1 MMGSRLAALGL
12 SYLVGSFPTA
22 YVLVKYLKHADIR
35 TIGSGNVGS
44 TNVTRAAGFKV
55 GLVVF
60 LLDALKG
67 VVAVKIIA
75 AHWFFGDST
84 MALLCGAVAVI
95 GHVAPVWL
103 GFRGGKGVATA
114 IGMLASAMPFV
125 AMICLVAWWV
135 VFLLWRYV
143 SLASLT
149 AMVVMPLAQCM
160 MRQPPAQVLIGAGL
174 AALILVKHRANISR
188 LLKGIED
195 KWKSKKS

>member
-1 MMGSRLAALGL
+1 MDSRLIALGL

-22 YVLVKYLKHADIR
+22 YVLVKTLKRADIR

-44 TNVTRAAGFKV
+44 TNVTRAAGFKA

-60 LLDALKG
+60 LADALKG
-67 VVAVKIIA
+67 VVAVKLIA
-75 AHWFFGDST
+75 PRWFLGDST
-84 MALLCGAVAVI
+84 MAILCGAFAVI

-103 GFRGGKGVATA
+103 QFKGGKGVATT
-114 IGMLASAMPFV
+114 IGVLSSAMPFV

-143 SLASLT
+143 SLASLA
-149 AMVVMPLAQCM
+149 AMAVMPVAQWA

-174 AALILVKHRANISR
+174 SALIFVKHHANILR
-188 LLKGIED
+188 LLSGTED
-195 KWKSKKS
+195 RWKSKKG